1 MKASHQRAHISPRK
15 TRLVADMIR
24 GQSVSRAKDILD
36 FSDKRAAVLV
46 AKVLR
51 SAEANIIEGNR
62 QKNTN
67 VDVDRLVVQ
76 RIQVNEGPRWKV
88 LFPRPRGVGATMTR
102 PTCHIEVELAE
113 AAPVAAVTPKTPKR
127 KQGPKGQKQK
137 KETPA
142 SPVDPVNPVVEGT

>member
-1 MKASHQRAHISPRK
+1 MKATHNRARISPRK

-36 FSDKRAAVLV
+36 FSDKRAAVYV

-51 SAEANIIEGNR
+51 SAEANALQREG
-62 QKNTN
+62 
-67 VDVDRLVVQ
+67 VDATRLVVQ

-88 LFPRPRGVGATMTR
+88 LFPRPRGTGATMTR

-113 AAPVAAVTPKTPKR
+113 AAPAPRRKKGTDAPPAAAPDKDK
-127 KQGPKGQKQK
+127 
-137 KETPA
+137 
-142 SPVDPVNPVVEGT
+142 EGT